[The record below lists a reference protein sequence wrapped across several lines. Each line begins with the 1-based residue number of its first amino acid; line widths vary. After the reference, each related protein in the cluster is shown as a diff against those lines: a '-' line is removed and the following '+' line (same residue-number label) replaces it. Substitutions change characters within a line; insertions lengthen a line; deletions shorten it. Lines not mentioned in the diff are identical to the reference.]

1 MMPKSDPKGLRL
13 FPIICWLSAGYFFW
27 AFLKAVGVP
36 PVNALNAS
44 SGSFLGLALFLFL
57 IPEAKKLKF
66 GQLFEYEAKVKE
78 VKEEVK
84 QFKEETRATLLTYT
98 SLVSAISNSVHQN
111 INVNLPG
118 YAEASQAKEALDT
131 TLRSDEDGREV
142 ERLVDSFLEAEGND
156 INYALAAL
164 RMGLE
169 KELRRILGRN
179 DDILAGVNPKQRFR
193 SARSLFVEFTNLHP
207 YYEGISSSFDFV
219 LQVCNAAI
227 HGQMVPDKY
236 AHEALTLGVRMLKE
250 LRTIGL

>member
-1 MMPKSDPKGLRL
+1 M
-13 FPIICWLSAGYFFW
+13 
-27 AFLKAVGVP
+27 
-36 PVNALNAS
+36 NALNAS

-66 GQLFEYEAKVKE
+66 GQLFEYEAKVNE

-84 QFKEETRATLLTYT
+84 QFKEETRATLLAYT

-131 TLRSDEDGREV
+131 TLKSDVDESAV
-142 ERLVDSFLEAEGND
+142 ERLVDGFLAAEGND

-179 DDILAGVNPKQRFR
+179 DDILTGVSPKQQFR
-193 SARSLFVEFTNLHP
+193 SARSLFVEFTKLHP
-207 YYEGISSSFDFV
+207 SYEGIGGSFDFV

-227 HGQMVPDKY
+227 HGQIVPDKY

-250 LRTIGL
+250 LRTIDH

>member
-1 MMPKSDPKGLRL
+1 MTTPRESKGIRI
-13 FPIICWLSAGYFFW
+13 FPLICWLCAGYFFW
-27 AFLKAVGVP
+27 AFHKAVGIP

-44 SGSFLGLALFLFL
+44 SGSFLALALFLFL

-84 QFKEETRATLLTYT
+84 QFKEETRATLLAYT

-118 YAEASQAKEALDT
+118 YAEVSQAKEALDT
-131 TLRSDEDGREV
+131 TLKTDVDGGEV
-142 ERLVDSFLEAEGND
+142 EILVNDFLAAEGND

-169 KELRRILGRN
+169 KELRRILGRSN
-179 DDILAGVNPKQRFR
+179 DILSGIIPKQQFR
-193 SARSLFVEFTNLHP
+193 SARSLFMEFAKLHP
-207 YYEGISSSFDFV
+207 NYEGISGSFDFV

-227 HGQMVPDKY
+227 HGQIVPDKY
-236 AHEALTLGVRMLKE
+236 AHEALVLGVRMLKE
-250 LRTIGL
+250 LRTISH